1 MATLHQIV
9 IQRNEDLIR
18 RFHEDRLPSHA
29 ALMNLKD
36 APQNHALGGGE
47 IKPLP
52 GALGPKIWEKG
63 TKHETSLWV
72 PKTYSNYRE
81 AFFKFIKHLYGND
94 VDMAGAKAYDV
105 DHLFN
110 RERASAGAMIRVEA
124 VSASVN
130 RSHGAGYEK
139 TAGASTVAISRQAK
153 MRPFTKIDF
162 ISVLKSLV
170 SQHPH
175 PQQTNPGST
184 SSNSTLKSWGSRQ
197 IKSKRGLIIYWKSRN
212 GVKPTSVCDD
222 DSYGHRETTYVLR
235 PTSPDRIPSHPDFRV
250 TQRRGLP

>member
-18 RFHEDRLPSHA
+18 RFHEDRLPPHA

-162 ISVLKSLV
+162 ISVLKIL
-170 SQHPH
+170 
-175 PQQTNPGST
+175 
-184 SSNSTLKSWGSRQ
+184 
-197 IKSKRGLIIYWKSRN
+197 
-212 GVKPTSVCDD
+212 
-222 DSYGHRETTYVLR
+222 
-235 PTSPDRIPSHPDFRV
+235 
-250 TQRRGLP
+250 GLPAPASVADKPRIDVIKQHSQKLGFTPDQIETGINNLLEIAKRR